1 MKRFILLF
9 TTLFLSMSVFANK
22 YQITKVE
29 YDITGMTKQFALE
42 QRVPVDKTI
51 VFQSEEE
58 LSAYVEGLKQALMN
72 QRNFESAEIEYEI
85 YALVDISDDQV
96 KEVNVED
103 DITEITLH
111 ITTVDS
117 KHLLILP
124 YPKYSSSSGFSI
136 KLKAK
141 DTNFLGTLSEFNADA
156 YVAFLSSG
164 ESDQINYQFGFD
176 LDYDMP
182 FKLGPLDGKWINDYE
197 FSYTIGQ
204 TSPEFYAETGVDF
217 TLPFEKLSLN
227 FQALQRIGKEL
238 DYEVYGD
245 SLYFGNQLTFSL
257 PVTVYETMD
266 YTKLYLIP
274 FADFT
279 INYDYNG
286 ISQSN
291 YNLSSPVIKT
301 GVQFKANDINWLGNF
316 REGWYADVSAYYGYN
331 FQQQA
336 SVPGASF
343 NMQAFKAFN
352 RFALAGRLY
361 GFIQSEKSP
370 YYKVGEYLRGIRD
383 ETRFAPGTGNEEEI
397 ALNVESVI
405 LLNMDFPVKLF
416 TWDWTKFTD
425 SHFWSNLNFDV
436 QLSPFIDM
444 ALTSNPASGRNFHPA
459 DGYYSAGFEVL
470 VYPEKWKGIVVR
482 GSLGFDLGDLFLSKT
497 NFYES
502 SWRRDVSAYEIYIG
516 IGLHY

>member
-1 MKRFILLF
+1 MEKNKLSDFIEKYGDGIHGTPNYSKSGDYYFVNGNNLIDGEITINKDTQKIDCSEYERIKRPL
-9 TTLFLSMSVFANK
+9 T
-22 YQITKVE
+22 
-29 YDITGMTKQFALE
+29 
-42 QRVPVDKTI
+42 DKTI
-51 VFQSEEE
+51 L
-58 LSAYVEGLKQALMN
+58 LSIN
-72 QRNFESAEIEYEI
+72 
-85 YALVDISDDQV
+85 
-96 KEVNVED
+96 
-103 DITEITLH
+103 
-111 ITTVDS
+111 
-117 KHLLILP
+117 
-124 YPKYSSSSGFSI
+124 
-136 KLKAK
+136 
-141 DTNFLGTLSEFNADA
+141 GTLGRIAEYSNEKIALGKSVCYINAKTTENKYFIKTILSTKEFQK
-156 YVAFLSSG
+156 YIQTVAHGSTIKNLAPS
-164 ESDQINYQFGFD
+164 QV
-176 LDYDMP
+176 
-182 FKLGPLDGKWINDYE
+182 NDYE

-245 SLYFGNQLTFSL
+245 SLYFGNQFTFSL

-274 FADFT
+274 YADFT

-291 YNLSSPVIKT
+291 YNLSSPVVKT

-331 FQQQA
+331 FQQQT

-383 ETRFAPGTGNEEEI
+383 ETRFAPGTGYDEEI

-405 LLNMDFPVKLF
+405 LLNIDFPVKLF